1 MVLPVPVPSFSHNSH
16 ETSTGTLGVD
26 FEQTVHPPFLA
37 PVYQTGDNGTL
48 AGHFEQTVDPSFL
61 GPVYR
66 TGDYG
71 RWLEDG
77 CLELLGRKDDQIK
90 HRGRRIELGEIQA
103 AMERCPLVRTAAVR
117 LYRYPPLE
125 AGAAR
130 PNEEVKDPQPII
142 LAPYH

>member
-1 MVLPVPVPSFSHNSH
+1 MVLPVPVPSS
-16 ETSTGTLGVD
+16 
-26 FEQTVHPPFLA
+26 EQTVHPPFLA
-37 PVYQTGDNGTL
+37 PVYRTGDNGTL
-48 AGHFEQTVDPSFL
+48 AGDFEQATVDPSFL

-77 CLELLGRKDDQIK
+77 CLELLGRRDDQIK

-125 AGAAR
+125 AGAVR
-130 PNEEVKDPQPII
+130 PNAEVKDPQPII